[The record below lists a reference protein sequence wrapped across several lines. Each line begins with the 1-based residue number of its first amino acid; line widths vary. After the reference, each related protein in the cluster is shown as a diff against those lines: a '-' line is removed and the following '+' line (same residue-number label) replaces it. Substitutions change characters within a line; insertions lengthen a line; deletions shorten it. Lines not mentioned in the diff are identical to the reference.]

1 MNSFSV
7 FYLFCN
13 FVCVMMLFQ
22 SPIIWLL
29 RIRNR
34 KGYGVHS
41 PFAFDLVTN
50 VLYNKEKYYA
60 YEQMDRDLKWWERVR
75 VRSMRHLAF
84 RLANYHAPRT
94 LYCKGLDQ
102 PLWDACM
109 YGRKS
114 MKMLPPGS
122 TDRAD
127 MVFVTG
133 ADEEAMRH
141 VGEGTMLL
149 VKDINKCRKFWNRI
163 KDDARVTV
171 TFDLYDV
178 GIAFARMDLKKQHYK
193 INW

>member
-1 MNSFSV
+1 
-7 FYLFCN
+7 
-13 FVCVMMLFQ
+13 MMLFQ
-22 SPIIWLL
+22 SPIVWLL
-29 RIRNR
+29 RIRKR

-60 YEQMDRDLKWWERVR
+60 YEEIDRGLRWWEKGRVK
-75 VRSMRHLAF
+75 SMRHLAF
-84 RLANYHAPRT
+84 RLANYQEPRT
-94 LYCKGLDQ
+94 FYCKGVDKA
-102 PLWDACM
+102 LWDACR
-109 YGRKS
+109 YGSRN

-122 TDRAD
+122 TEKAD
-127 MVFVTG
+127 MVFVSG
-133 ADEEAMRH
+133 ADEEAMQH

-149 VKDINKCRKFWNRI
+149 VKDINNCRKFWDRV

-178 GIAFARMDLKKQHYK
+178 GIAFARKELNKQHYK

>member
-1 MNSFSV
+1 MNSFFV
-7 FYLFCN
+7 FFLFCN

-22 SPIIWLL
+22 SPIVWLS
-29 RIRNR
+29 RIRKR

-60 YEQMDRDLKWWERVR
+60 YEEMDRGLRWWEKGRVK
-75 VRSMRHLAF
+75 SMRHLAF
-84 RLANYHAPRT
+84 RLANYQEPRT
-94 LYCKGLDQ
+94 FYCKGVDKA
-102 PLWDACM
+102 LWDACR
-109 YGRKS
+109 YGSRN

-122 TDRAD
+122 TEKAD
-127 MVFVTG
+127 MVFVSG
-133 ADEEAMRH
+133 ADEEAMQH
-141 VGEGTMLL
+141 VGEVTMLL
-149 VKDINKCRKFWNRI
+149 VKDINKCRKFWDRV

-178 GIAFARMDLKKQHYK
+178 GIAFARKELNKQHYK

>member
-7 FYLFCN
+7 FFLFCN

-22 SPIIWLL
+22 SPIVWLS
-29 RIRNR
+29 RIRKR

-60 YEQMDRDLKWWERVR
+60 YEEMDRNLKWWERGR
-75 VRSMRHLAF
+75 VRSLRHLAF
-84 RLANYHAPRT
+84 RLANYHEPRT
-94 LYCKGLDQ
+94 FYCNGLDQ
-102 PLWDACM
+102 ALWDACK
-109 YGRKS
+109 YGSRT
-114 MKMLPPGS
+114 MKKLAPGS
-122 TDRAD
+122 TDKAD
-127 MVFVTG
+127 MVFLSG
-133 ADEEAMRH
+133 ADEESMQH

-149 VKDINKCRKFWNRI
+149 VKNIDKCRKFWNRV
-163 KDDARVTV
+163 KDDTRVTV

-178 GIAFARMDLKKQHYK
+178 GIAFARKDLKKQHYK